1 MKKLL
6 LIIFLCLSLNANINQ
21 AVLGIIGSSDFN
33 THRNLINTIFK
44 NQSYFY
50 TNGSLD
56 YAKISQTLQNNNLL
70 KLSLGSTQTIEATFI
85 FNSNPKKS
93 FKNINDI
100 LKSIGIQNFVTINQ
114 SVSENQLKWSI
125 KVQTAAAINPL
136 RLSQEQQNNI
146 VGNRKD
152 VIKKNI
158 DLIKK
163 AKIAETY
170 DANKDMLG
178 KVTLGETMRRIAQ
191 DSAYIMGRILQAGLQ
206 GYENN
211 SSSRDENKNQIVGKY
226 YPLIFD
232 ENKQE
237 VAPYGSFGVNEYEA
251 KFVDEFYN
259 AIAEGIV
266 KDIFE
271 NNQNNSDSFTSL
283 EVKKLLGRINN
294 TELSSGNP
302 FKPFFNSV
310 AANIMER
317 SAIAAYFTRGKDP
330 NILMW
335 TRT

>member
-136 RLSQEQQNNI
+136 RLSQELQNTNCRVVDI
-146 VGNRKD
+146 KKEGNNKWSYYIDSKKSSIYKAEDLVTKASVSLKKPVKPYILEIANTDAIKIDSNVGN
-152 VIKKNI
+152 NW
-158 DLIKK
+158 
-163 AKIAETY
+163 Y
-170 DANKDMLG
+170 
-178 KVTLGETMRRIAQ
+178 
-191 DSAYIMGRILQAGLQ
+191 
-206 GYENN
+206 
-211 SSSRDENKNQIVGKY
+211 
-226 YPLIFD
+226 
-232 ENKQE
+232 
-237 VAPYGSFGVNEYEA
+237 
-251 KFVDEFYN
+251 
-259 AIAEGIV
+259 
-266 KDIFE
+266 
-271 NNQNNSDSFTSL
+271 
-283 EVKKLLGRINN
+283 
-294 TELSSGNP
+294 
-302 FKPFFNSV
+302 
-310 AANIMER
+310 
-317 SAIAAYFTRGKDP
+317 P
-330 NILMW
+330 NIIFYDDGFNVIDVFESESLHKNLRVDIPTN
-335 TRT
+335 TRFIKIDDF